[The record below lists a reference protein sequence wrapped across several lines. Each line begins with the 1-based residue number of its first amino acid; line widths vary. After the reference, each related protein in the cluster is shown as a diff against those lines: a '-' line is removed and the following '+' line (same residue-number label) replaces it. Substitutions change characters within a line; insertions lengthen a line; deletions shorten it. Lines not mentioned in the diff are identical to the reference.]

1 MEDNIFIE
9 RFHSFFEFVVK
20 PKALPMGFLDPG
32 CGEKEEL
39 EVLLG
44 RDVDELDDD
53 VLSRAGTAWQ
63 YFDSTY
69 VNYYLPGIIWVSYK
83 NLTGNHPLIVD
94 DIFSEILMEYDVN
107 GLTYDFKKKW
117 EGLNIAQLELVEEW
131 LVELLKGKPREVSKI
146 KAVLSRMKAMT

>member
-1 MEDNIFIE
+1 
-9 RFHSFFEFVVK
+9 
-20 PKALPMGFLDPG
+20 MGFLDPG

-44 RDVDELDDD
+44 RDVDELDYD

-63 YFDSTY
+63 YYSTY
-69 VNYYLPGIIWVSYK
+69 LNYYLPGIICVSYE
-83 NLTGNHPLIVD
+83 NLTGNHPIIVD
-94 DIFSEILMEYDVN
+94 DIFSEIIIQYDVN

-131 LVELLKGKPREVSKI
+131 LVELLKEKPSEVSKI
-146 KAVLSRMKAMT
+146 IAVLSRMKAMA